1 MSYFIYNDISS
12 ESMGLLIT
20 SMTLPQKAEQK
31 NETISVPGRSEPIFR
46 TYDEYN
52 SYNIDISCII
62 TDVSQ
67 QRNIFSWLSG
77 SGKFIRSDEPDKY
90 YTAKSCSM
98 ISSIRISDEIREFS
112 MSFECMPFAYA
123 IENEPVI
130 IIDSAGTIDNNGSIP
145 CEPVIMVEGSGNI
158 ELNVNGEVWK
168 LTDIDG
174 SITIDT
180 PRNLAYKDNHVLL
193 NKISRYDSSV
203 CLPML
208 NVGANSISVSGT
220 AAKITVIKNERWL

>member
-12 ESMGLLIT
+12 ESMGLLIA
-20 SMTLPQKAEQK
+20 SMTPPQKAEQK
-31 NETISVPGRSEPIFR
+31 NETISVPGRSEPMFR

-52 SYNIDISCII
+52 PYNIDISCII
-62 TDVSQ
+62 TDISQ

-90 YTAKSCSM
+90 YTVKSCSM
-98 ISSIRISDEIREFS
+98 ISSTRISDEIREFS

-123 IENEPVI
+123 LDNAPLTVRNP
-130 IIDSAGTIDNNGSIP
+130 GTIQNNGNIP
-145 CEPVIMVEGSGNI
+145 SEPVIMVEGSGNI
-158 ELNVNGEVWK
+158 ELTVNGEVWK
-168 LTDIDG
+168 LAGVDG

-180 PRNLAYKDNHVLL
+180 QRNLAYKDNHVLL

-203 CLPML
+203 YLPML
-208 NVGANSISVSGT
+208 NVGANSISVSGAVT
-220 AAKITVIKNERWL
+220 KITVIKNERWL